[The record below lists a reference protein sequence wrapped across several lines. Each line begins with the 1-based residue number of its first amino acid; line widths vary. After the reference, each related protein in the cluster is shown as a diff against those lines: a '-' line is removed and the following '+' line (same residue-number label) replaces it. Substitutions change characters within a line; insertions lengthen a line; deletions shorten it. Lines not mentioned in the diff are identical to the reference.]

1 MRATCCRLSLRRFR
15 QQATLRRSTPA
26 KGPQGVFCFAPIH
39 GVMWTYVL
47 RHHAELKRIYALSQ
61 PAAK

>member
-1 MRATCCRLSLRRFR
+1 MRATRCRLSLKRFR
-15 QQATLRRSTPA
+15 RQATSRRIAQATGS
-26 KGPQGVFCFAPIH
+26 QGVFRFAPIH

-61 PAAK
+61 PVAK